1 MMRSVKDKKNT
12 IIEIAVMLAAGF
24 VFYFLLGNEWI
35 SIQDDSPVY
44 MNLSGHEGVM
54 PVYPIFLF
62 LVRYIVGETHYL
74 SVVVCIQSGLALIST
89 MIFVCFLKKQFT
101 LKDWETFLLYLFCM
115 MPFSIYLPE
124 SGITHQIMTEGI
136 AYALFYIYFLFL
148 MKYIYSGKGKWL
160 IALIIMAVFLELT
173 RSQLIFLHLVWVMAF
188 VYVQVKGKPDS
199 SRGVKIRNGLIS
211 FIMGCGVMLLS
222 IVMVYKVYGYYIS
235 DQLSAMH
242 RIQNGIV
249 EEAKEEK
256 SEMTK
261 DISDRGEEK
270 KKEKTY
276 TISQMTSLLMI
287 RGFYEVDPED
297 VELFQS
303 PEMKE
308 IFKRVYSAVDKEKCR
323 YVYARQDLYMWKDL
337 VKDQIP
343 ALALTEIRQYLEEN
357 SEIGLKPIKIMNEL
371 GGKVL
376 FYHFGRYLYHT
387 CRVMISSFIS
397 SIFFQVER
405 VYLLCHIIT
414 LILFLMAVAGC
425 IMIVKKKKN
434 IQIAEFTGM
443 TVGYIVIMVV
453 VTNLVFI
460 GLQRYMVYAM
470 GIFYCSMYLQMKEIW
485 KIWKK

>member
-24 VFYFLLGNEWI
+24 VFYFLLGDEWI

-44 MNLSGHEGVM
+44 MNLSSNMGVM
-54 PVYPIFLF
+54 PVYPLFLF
-62 LVRYIVGETHYL
+62 VIRCMAGEAHYL
-74 SVVVCIQSGLALIST
+74 SAAVCVQSALALACT
-89 MIFVCFLKKQFT
+89 LIFTLSLKKQFA
-101 LKDWETFLLYLFCM
+101 LKGWETFLLYLLCM

-148 MKYIYSGKGKWL
+148 MKYIYSEKGKWL

-173 RSQLIFLHLVWVMAF
+173 RSQLIFLHLVWVMAY
-188 VYVQVKGKPDS
+188 VYVQVKTDKGS
-199 SRGVKIRNGLIS
+199 SRGKKVRRGLLSFLIGCSVMLIS
-211 FIMGCGVMLLS
+211 
-222 IVMVYKVYGYYIS
+222 IVLVYKGYGYYIGHKLPVM
-235 DQLSAMH
+235 QQ
-242 RIQNGIV
+242 IQNGTEV
-249 EEAKEEK
+249 ETEEADNIAEADPRDDEVA
-256 SEMTK
+256 EPER
-261 DISDRGEEK
+261 D
-270 KKEKTY
+270 Y
-276 TISQMTSLLMI
+276 NISQMTSLLMT

-297 VELFQS
+297 EALFQS
-303 PEMKE
+303 AEMKE
-308 IFKRVYSAVDKEKCR
+308 IFNRIYTVVDKEKSR

-337 VKDQIP
+337 VKDKIP
-343 ALALTEIRQYLEEN
+343 AYAYVEIKQYLTENPEVD
-357 SEIGLKPIKIMNEL
+357 LKPASIMNEL
-371 GGKVL
+371 GGRVL
-376 FYHFGRYLYHT
+376 FHHFGRYLYHT

-425 IMIVKKKKN
+425 VMIVKKKKN

-470 GIFYCSMYLQMKEIW
+470 GIFYCNMYLQMKEIW
-485 KIWKK
+485 KTWKK